1 MRQDWS
7 FHSTCGSKRHPS
19 RLRKSLETY
28 SEFGPQKVKNAA
40 YNIINYEPYFGCM
53 FDSVND
59 TNEVSMIALTEFY
72 SKYCIVKIVISVK
85 ISNKTSISYKLKGR
99 ELPFSLLDSDVLFK
113 ISGII
118 IHNVLY
124 RYIFSNTDKVQ

>member
-1 MRQDWS
+1 
-7 FHSTCGSKRHPS
+7 
-19 RLRKSLETY
+19 
-28 SEFGPQKVKNAA
+28 
-40 YNIINYEPYFGCM
+40 M